1 MTATI
6 SKRLTAQKSLLQQEL
21 DHSTTLFDAE
31 ELYAKA
37 VTKNPAL
44 GIATVY
50 RFLRECVEQG
60 KIHSYSCGRK
70 TIYSTSKNNHSHFRC
85 EKCGLVQHIGVKK
98 LDFLPLALR
107 NTVCHLQ
114 IDITGICISCQAKN
128 K

>member
-1 MTATI
+1 MAELI
-6 SKRLTAQKSLLQQEL
+6 SRRLTSQKTLLQQEL

-37 VTKNPAL
+37 VKKNSAI

-50 RFLRECVEQG
+50 RFLRECVDAG
-60 KIHSYSCGRK
+60 KLHSYSCDRK

-85 EKCGLVQHIGVKK
+85 EKCASVHHIDIKK
-98 LDFLPLALR
+98 LDFLPVNLR
-107 NTVCHLQ
+107 NMVCHVQ